1 MGLPTEFSARVARNT
16 QLILQEETLITKVA
30 DPFGGNTTHHNTT
43 RITPCNQVS
52 WTSVLLTSSFASGN
66 AGSYMMES
74 LTHELAAA
82 AQAVIDEVEAR
93 GGMAACVADGTAKLR
108 IEEAATRKQ
117 ARIDSLEVRCGAE
130 PCAANPYAVMATHP
144 SPIPLLT

>member
-30 DPFGGNTTHHNTT
+30 DPFGGNTT
-43 RITPCNQVS
+43 RFTPCNQVS

-74 LTHELAAA
+74 LTHDLAAA

-117 ARIDSLEVRCGAE
+117 ARIDSLEVRLV
-130 PCAANPYAVMATHP
+130 YITVMTRHRR
-144 SPIPLLT
+144 PLF